1 MFVHDMY
8 MYDMISKTVWSRPTL
23 AQHDCAANFASEFT
37 AQPAPE
43 ARPGRWGLGRARLK
57 PDPTRICGA
66 LRGDAASNPW
76 HQSPLCGRV
85 LWGCG
90 VWIPMQRGI
99 EQVQLAQEW
108 YHGDLIKHDLGIPHF
123 HSGQKFWEGPTP
135 FYPQLEMTRHVGF
148 AWVWAKIADPMQTN
162 SMDIQCYTH
171 TQMEENRGPN
181 AIQFHGYPMLHPY
194 PNGIETYWEHTATG

>member
-1 MFVHDMY
+1 MTWVH
-8 MYDMISKTVWSRPTL
+8 SWSLKCLIMSYPGPARLCGELRIGVHST
-23 AQHDCAANFASEFT
+23 ASTRGT
-37 AQPAPE
+37 A
-43 ARPGRWGLGRARLK
+43 GWGLGRARL
-57 PDPTRICGA
+57 DPTRSNQD
-66 LRGDAASNPW
+66 LRGFEGDAASNPGIKALYVEGFSEVRSVDSCAERDW
-76 HQSPLCGRV
+76 
-85 LWGCG
+85 W
-90 VWIPMQRGI
+90 VWPKNGMRFDK
-99 EQVQLAQEW
+99 AW
-108 YHGDLIKHDLGIPHF
+108 PGDDLDF

-135 FYPQLEMTRHVGF
+135 FYPQLKMTRHVGF